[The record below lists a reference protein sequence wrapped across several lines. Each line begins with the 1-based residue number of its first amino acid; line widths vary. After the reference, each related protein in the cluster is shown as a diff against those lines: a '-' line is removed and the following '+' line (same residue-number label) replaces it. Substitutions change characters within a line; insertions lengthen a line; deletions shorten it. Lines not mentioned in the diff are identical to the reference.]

1 ELTESALMEDP
12 TGAPEVLGRLKA
24 LGVDLAIDDFGTGY
38 SSLAYLRG
46 FPVDTVKIDPTLVMN
61 VVGPDSADATLVSAI
76 VAMADALGMST
87 IAEGVESE
95 TQAEQ
100 LLELGCGLA
109 QGSLYS
115 RPQGADARPP
125 PLDPLSARAR
135 ARLRPVRD
143 AFSA

>member
-1 ELTESALMEDP
+1 
-12 TGAPEVLGRLKA
+12 
-24 LGVDLAIDDFGTGY
+24 
-38 SSLAYLRG
+38 
-46 FPVDTVKIDPTLVMN
+46 VKIDRAFVMN
-61 VVGPDSADATLVSAI
+61 VDGPDSADATLVSAI

-109 QGSLYS
+109 QGFLYS
-115 RPQGADARPP
+115 RPQAADAIPAT
-125 PLDPLSARAR
+125 LDRLAARAR